1 MTAKLF
7 TEGEVET
14 DEFLIVTEKQLALDS
29 HHLEP
34 TGRSSELLLL
44 TLRKWEEN
52 HELRESEMIKNQF
65 ECLSANR
72 NTACVRVCFQAG
84 QQSSGRI
91 TAGHHGDHEEN
102 HKEDERRRRAA
113 DSGEREADGLQLL
126 AVPQVTTLPII
137 PHCTESRDLVMSWH
151 FFSAGSSPLN

>member
-52 HELRESEMIKNQF
+52 HELRESEMIKNVCQPIG
-65 ECLSANR
+65 
-72 NTACVRVCFQAG
+72 TQPVCVFVFRQA
-84 QQSSGRI
+84 SR
-91 TAGHHGDHEEN
+91 A
-102 HKEDERRRRAA
+102 RAA
-113 DSGEREADGLQLL
+113 SRPVTMETTRKTTRRTNGDGEQLTAESGKQTG
-126 AVPQVTTLPII
+126 
-137 PHCTESRDLVMSWH
+137 
-151 FFSAGSSPLN
+151 FSCSLCHR